1 MKFKPSY
8 VIAMT
13 ALSGLMLA
21 APMKVLAQDDVR
33 NHVVSSLEFESADIR
48 DALKILFRE
57 VGVSYTIAEDV
68 QGSVTVS
75 LKNVPFETALRNLLN
90 QVDSTWR
97 EEGGVYNIVKREA
110 PGNTLGGGTT
120 DTPTVRQEN
129 RPRRI
134 YIQSADPQLI
144 ITLLAGNTT
153 NTSMQPETSVLTGGG
168 GSGGMGGGMGGG
180 SGFGGNSGFGGGGFG
195 GGNSGFGG
203 GGFGGGNSGFGGGG
217 FGGGSSG
224 FGGGGFG
231 GGGMGGGMGGGLG
244 RYPNGGYGWGFHGF

>member
-1 MKFKPSY
+1 MKFKASY

-21 APMKVLAQDDVR
+21 APLKVLAQDDVR

-110 PGNTLGGGTT
+110 PGNTLGGGST

-180 SGFGGNSGFGGGGFG
+180 GFG

-203 GGFGGGNSGFGGGG
+203 GGFGGGGNSGFGGGG
-217 FGGGSSG
+217 FGGGGNSGFGGGG

-231 GGGMGGGMGGGLG
+231 GGGMGGGGMGGGLG
-244 RYPNGGYGWGFHGF
+244 RWANWGQTPGNGLHGF